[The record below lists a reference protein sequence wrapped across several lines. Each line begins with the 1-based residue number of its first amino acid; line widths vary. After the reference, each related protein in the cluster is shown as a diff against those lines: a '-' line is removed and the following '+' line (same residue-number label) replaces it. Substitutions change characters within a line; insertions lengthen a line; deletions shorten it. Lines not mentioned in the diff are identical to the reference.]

1 MTATKI
7 RMKAGCGYS
16 QNLLEIDSI
25 YLEGCTEPGL
35 YKKEAVHDYVK
46 SHPNSIKVNI
56 YTYPVLVPATS
67 VSGEKYVRSAPN
79 NTQSDNLLKLP
90 RI

>member
-35 YKKEAVHDYVK
+35 YKKETVHDYVK

-56 YTYPVLVPATS
+56 YPYPVLVPATS

>member
-1 MTATKI
+1 MKVTKI

-25 YLEGCTEPGL
+25 YLEGCADPGL
-35 YKKEAVHDYVK
+35 YKKEIVHDYIK

-56 YTYPVLVPATS
+56 YSYPFLVPATS
-67 VSGEKYVRSAPN
+67 ASGEKYVRSAPN
-79 NTQSDNLLKLP
+79 STQSDNLLRLP